1 MSATPAIIFNAA
13 LTAAYQASEPI
24 AIADDTII
32 LDFEIVIAVG
42 TVRVL
47 WYLEFTSD
55 NPFSASA
62 KWFREVSEE
71 DIGNGDVRMPY
82 AIRRFSTYG
91 ADADLGVGT
100 HYLDVQLKRVH
111 NFCRIKILGNGAS
124 AKVIAPVNEKPS
136 PA

>member
-1 MSATPAIIFNAA
+1 MAAQVIFDAP
-13 LTAAYQASEPI
+13 LTVNYQPSEPI
-24 AIADDTII
+24 TVSDDTII
-32 LDFEIVIAVG
+32 LDFTIVIAVG

-55 NPFSASA
+55 NPFDPNAA
-62 KWFREVSEE
+62 WFREVSEE

-91 ADADLGVGT
+91 ADTDLGVGT
-100 HYLDVQLKRVH
+100 HRLDVQLKRVH
-111 NFCRIKILGNGAS
+111 DFCRIRIAGAGAT
-124 AKVIAPVNEKPS
+124 AKVIAPVNDKPS